1 MIARAVFI
9 VGLLASASATGAYHE
24 REVDPPTSRYE
35 LRGETV
41 LDKKTRLEWQRC
53 SLGQSWSP
61 DKGCTGEVIGLTR
74 EEAITLQSDGW
85 RVPTRFELM
94 SLVSSTCTPAL
105 NAEVFP
111 GLEEPFLVYWTS
123 SKSGRKVWMVN
134 FRTGTMRTY
143 VGKGLLAP
151 VRLVRGGNNRT

>member
-1 MIARAVFI
+1 MIGRFI
-9 VGLLASASATGAYHE
+9 VIASLSAASPTFATCRDG
-24 REVDPPTSRYE
+24 EVLPPTARYDI
-35 LRGETV
+35 RGETV

-94 SLVSSTCTPAL
+94 SLVSGTCTPAL